1 MEIPCVL
8 VTPKRK
14 LAGRLAI
21 MKKSLHFFGEFLVE
35 GTGGS
40 SSIKTYYSSGN
51 FDQCKPEHSGA
62 PQRQKFL
69 KLPLSLNVDSERLS
83 TNENIDSVNGD
94 KYQKQRRSI
103 KRHRWWN
110 INNVLKLFFG
120 SDF

>member
-1 MEIPCVL
+1 MKHIDYSNFHMFLQVLMEIPCVL

-40 SSIKTYYSSGN
+40 SSIKTYYSSGK
-51 FDQCKPEHSGA
+51 FGHCKPENYGA

-69 KLPLSLNVDSERLS
+69 K
-83 TNENIDSVNGD
+83 NIDSVNGE
-94 KYQKQRRSI
+94 KYQKQHKSI

-110 INNVLKLFFG
+110 INNVLKLFSFL
-120 SDF
+120 F